1 MTGEDMAAL
10 PGPRQGVAGAWI
22 PGAPLA
28 PPHTDWLRNLLTVSG
43 PAAEVARFRAAA
55 RGTNAVPWHLDLEHE
70 ERRLLAPMAALG
82 PAARALARE
91 LGEVITARH
100 DRVLARWAEPGLC
113 PLDLHRLIP
122 IPDEILRLGE
132 DAADARHWLWAHW
145 GTTQKLR
152 RVRVRE
158 DQPDRRLRRSAR
170 VVYEFLSA
178 DWTPWPGICRLRR
191 DRPALVFAVQPC
203 YGDPGER
210 DG

>member
-1 MTGEDMAAL
+1 MTGSART
-10 PGPRQGVAGAWI
+10 RQGVVGAWI
-22 PGAPLA
+22 PGAQLA
-28 PPHTDWLRNLLTVSG
+28 PVHTDWLRNLLTVSG
-43 PAAEVARFRAAA
+43 PAEEVARFRAAA

-70 ERRLLAPMAALG
+70 ERRLLAPMAGLG

-91 LGEVITARH
+91 LGEVIAARH

-132 DAADARHWLWAHW
+132 DASAARQWLWEHW

-158 DQPDRRLRRSAR
+158 DQSDRRRRRSGR

-178 DWTPWPGICRLRR
+178 DWTPWRAIGRLRR
-191 DRPALVFAVQPC
+191 DWPALVFAVQPR
-203 YGDPGER
+203 YGDPGAP